1 MGAKPRK
8 AAKPPPPPPTVFLEV
23 DDERIPFVA
32 YQDWTID
39 DLFAVTAT
47 LPGNLTP
54 AAAYDK
60 FVSSAHAAAASP
72 HLFAMVWW
80 VARRHEGTVSWPQA
94 KAEIDKAKR
103 LNVDVVTADEGDD
116 EDPDSPEG

>member
-1 MGAKPRK
+1 MPPKKKPTP
-8 AAKPPPPPPTVFLEV
+8 KPPDPKVFLEV
-23 DDERIPFVA
+23 DDKRLPFVD
-32 YQDWTID
+32 YQNWTID

-60 FVSSAHAAAASP
+60 FVSSTHAAAASP

-80 VARRHEGTVSWPQA
+80 VARRHQGPVSWPQA
-94 KAEIDKAKR
+94 KAEVDNAEK
-103 LNVDVVTADEGDD
+103 LNVDVVTPDED
-116 EDPDSPEG
+116 EDPDSPES

>member
-1 MGAKPRK
+1 MPPKKKPTP
-8 AAKPPPPPPTVFLEV
+8 KPPDPKVFLEV
-23 DDERIPFVA
+23 DEKRLPFVP

-60 FVSSAHAAAASP
+60 FVTSAHAAAASP

-80 VARRHEGTVSWPQA
+80 VARRREGAVSWPLA
-94 KAEIDKAKR
+94 KSEVDKAER
-103 LNVDVVTADEGDD
+103 LNVEVVPTEAA
-116 EDPDSPEG
+116 EDDSPEA

>member
-1 MGAKPRK
+1 MPAKPRK
-8 AAKPPPPPPTVFLEV
+8 KPAPKVPDPKVYLEV
-23 DDERIPFVA
+23 DDKRIPFVP

-80 VARRHEGTVSWPQA
+80 VARRHQGAVSWPQA
-94 KAEIDKAKR
+94 KADVDNAER
-103 LNVDVVTADEGDD
+103 LNVEVVNPDD
-116 EDPDSPEG
+116 EDPDSPEA